1 MAYPFDSMDQT
12 TRRTVRTRC
21 ASAAAVCLACASC
34 GAAIAAEETPSG
46 TSAAG
51 ALEPDLSQT
60 LAATSS
66 ALKPMNLLLTQAEL
80 RSVIR
85 NYELRTGESFTDPI
99 ADEEILVTAPGVRA
113 PMRDPSQ
120 DIGQGL
126 FAPFWAVR
134 NPRDAWRIFV
144 PIPPRGPLK
153 DEPPAPDPR

>member
-1 MAYPFDSMDQT
+1 MVA
-12 TRRTVRTRC
+12 R
-21 ASAAAVCLACASC
+21 
-34 GAAIAAEETPSG
+34 AEETRPRD
-46 TSAAG
+46 AA
-51 ALEPDLSQT
+51 
-60 LAATSS
+60 AAKAKDYDVAQSLTVTSS
-66 ALKPMNLLLTQAEL
+66 TQQPLNLLLTQAEL

-126 FAPFWAVR
+126 FAPFWAIM

-144 PIPPRGPLK
+144 PIPPKGPLK

>member
-1 MAYPFDSMDQT
+1 MKQA
-12 TRRTVRTRC
+12 TRRTFQRRC
-21 ASAAAVCLACASC
+21 ASAAAVCLACASS
-34 GAAIAAEETPSG
+34 GAAFAAEEAPSG
-46 TSAAG
+46 ASAAG
-51 ALEPDLSQT
+51 EREPDLSQT
-60 LAATSS
+60 LAATT

-99 ADEEILVTAPGVRA
+99 VDEEVIVTAPGVRA

-126 FAPFWAVR
+126 FAPFWAIA

-144 PIPPRGPLK
+144 PIPPKGPLE
-153 DEPPAPDPR
+153 DERPAPDPR